1 MRELVM
7 RRSGRGRL
15 KGPAVEALR
24 DGGHLG
30 AGCCCRPNL
39 NELLTARPGP
49 ALVRAAGS
57 CGPVCAGWHVL
68 EQGGG
73 KATYRCCWQRR
84 HGWAQRAL
92 HARGRRLGWQAKGR
106 QVPLVQRK
114 HLVVGGHP
122 VVSQHQHRLLLQLH
136 QQCLQHVPANRTAD
150 MSLPPPPPLRLPW
163 QVDGSTG
170 QSVWAAERRRLGRA
184 PARQVGRQL
193 RHERPPA
200 VVRTALHLIAA
211 LQQRRLRRR
220 LRHRSCR
227 LGAFLGALHAAAQPS
242 LSGSSIAKHM
252 AAQEGRRSAAASAQ
266 ERVWS

>member
-1 MRELVM
+1 M

-15 KGPAVEALR
+15 EGPAVEALR

-57 CGPVCAGWHVL
+57 CEPVCAGWHVL
-68 EQGGG
+68 ERGGRE
-73 KATYRCCWQRR
+73 ATYRCCWQRR

-150 MSLPPPPPLRLPW
+150 MSLPPPPPCGCHGRWTGQPVNPSGQRRGGGWGARLPARW
-163 QVDGSTG
+163 GGSCDM
-170 QSVWAAERRRLGRA
+170 SA
-184 PARQVGRQL
+184 
-193 RHERPPA
+193 HRP
-200 VVRTALHLIAA
+200 
-211 LQQRRLRRR
+211 
-220 LRHRSCR
+220 
-227 LGAFLGALHAAAQPS
+227 
-242 LSGSSIAKHM
+242 
-252 AAQEGRRSAAASAQ
+252 
-266 ERVWS
+266 